1 MDKDECEGTIL
12 QQDLD
17 GNLVPRTQLNELSAH
32 MTEEMIRNY
41 HNNPAHG
48 HPGISK
54 TVDLIQWAGI
64 SVTNLWK
71 HVTNYVKKCLL
82 CQRNKHGR
90 HAPYGEGRPNP
101 IPNGPWDDILMD
113 FITKLPKSKDPVT
126 GITYDAIMVIV
137 D

>member
-17 GNLVPRTQLNELSAH
+17 GNLVPRTQLNKLSAH
-32 MTEEMIRNY
+32 MTEEMIWNY
-41 HNNPAHG
+41 HDNPAHR

-54 TVDLIQWAGI
+54 TVDLIQRVGI

-90 HAPYGEGRPNP
+90 HAPYGERRPNL
-101 IPNGPWDDILMD
+101 ILNGP
-113 FITKLPKSKDPVT
+113 
-126 GITYDAIMVIV
+126 
-137 D
+137 

>member
-17 GNLVPRTQLNELSAH
+17 GNLVPWTQLNKLSVQT
-32 MTEEMIRNY
+32 TEEMIWNY
-41 HNNPAHG
+41 HDNPAHR

-54 TVDLIQWAGI
+54 TVDLIQQAGI

-71 HVTNYVKKCLL
+71 HVTSYVKKCLM

-90 HAPYGEGRPNP
+90 YPPYGEGQPNP
-101 IPNGPWDDILMD
+101 IPNGP
-113 FITKLPKSKDPVT
+113 
-126 GITYDAIMVIV
+126 
-137 D
+137 